1 MSDAAIRRRSLRSP
15 FNRALGAG
23 PMRLAGIAALGVT
36 VAGTAI
42 WAALGSTEP
51 PAESRA
57 ARQTP
62 VNTLP
67 GGPNS
72 NPYQDRLAV
81 ADNQRQAERAQQ
93 AGRSFTPPINASQR
107 GIPPELQLP
116 PPIQAPAAI
125 AAPAPPPPAAAPP
138 PVRQAVVEAP
148 PPALVYAS
156 LPTRLTPAPSP
167 IRTVAQTNT
176 PTAPADDPAFRA
188 AVNGLFGA
196 WQGRPGQT
204 TVTLAPSSAAAV
216 EGNEDGR
223 GGAGPFAR
231 PASTARV
238 TRPATTETDGP
249 APGSGARQGRVLM
262 PAGRGLY
269 AHTVLAVSSETGGL
283 IVLQA
288 DSGPI
293 AGARLIGS
301 FNRAGQSN
309 RLVVRVTRVQY
320 QGQTIQADGIVVAP
334 DSMETAVAT
343 NVDQRMLE
351 RFVLPAAAAF
361 IAGLGQAV
369 ATTSNTY
376 GQLNPLGGTSF
387 ITRLNPEQQ
396 LAVGAGVAAQQVG
409 RALEQAAP
417 RGPTIHLAANAP
429 VGIMFLQDLRAAD

>member
-1 MSDAAIRRRSLRSP
+1 M
-15 FNRALGAG
+15 
-23 PMRLAGIAALGVT
+23 
-36 VAGTAI
+36 
-42 WAALGSTEP
+42 
-51 PAESRA
+51 
-57 ARQTP
+57 
-62 VNTLP
+62 
-67 GGPNS
+67 
-72 NPYQDRLAV
+72 

-107 GIPPELQLP
+107 GIPPDLQLP
-116 PPIQAPAAI
+116 PPVQLPAAI
-125 AAPAPPPPAAAPP
+125 ATPAPAAPVVSPPA
-138 PVRQAVVEAP
+138 VRPATVEAP
-148 PPALVYAS
+148 PPALLYA
-156 LPTRLTPAPSP
+156 PPPMRATPSPNP

-176 PTAPADDPAFRA
+176 PTTPADDPAFRA
-188 AVNGLFGA
+188 AVNGLFGG

-204 TVTLAPSSAAAV
+204 TVTLAPSAAA
-216 EGNEDGR
+216 EDGR
-223 GGAGPFAR
+223 DGAGAFAR
-231 PASTARV
+231 PASAGRV
-238 TRPATTETDGP
+238 TRPATTETDG
-249 APGSGARQGRVLM
+249 ALPGGSVRQGRVLM

-269 AHTVLAVSSETGGL
+269 AHTVLAVSSETGGP

-334 DSMETAVAT
+334 NSMETAVAT

-376 GQLNPLGGTSF
+376 GQLNPWVAPPSSPAS
-387 ITRLNPEQQ
+387 TRSSSSRSVPASPRSR
-396 LAVGAGVAAQQVG
+396 LAGHWNRRRRAARPSISPPMHRSGSCSYRICAPPTDAWPVAFPGAVRVGVDDPAGQRPAGSSHGHPPRRASRFPAADRG
-409 RALEQAAP
+409 RAGPGGPVEPRCAA
-417 RGPTIHLAANAP
+417 GASAAA
-429 VGIMFLQDLRAAD
+429 

>member
-176 PTAPADDPAFRA
+176 PTAPADDP
-188 AVNGLFGA
+188 
-196 WQGRPGQT
+196 
-204 TVTLAPSSAAAV
+204 PS
-216 EGNEDGR
+216 
-223 GGAGPFAR
+223 AR
-231 PASTARV
+231 R
-238 TRPATTETDGP
+238 
-249 APGSGARQGRVLM
+249 
-262 PAGRGLY
+262 
-269 AHTVLAVSSETGGL
+269 
-283 IVLQA
+283 
-288 DSGPI
+288 
-293 AGARLIGS
+293 
-301 FNRAGQSN
+301 
-309 RLVVRVTRVQY
+309 
-320 QGQTIQADGIVVAP
+320 
-334 DSMETAVAT
+334 
-343 NVDQRMLE
+343 
-351 RFVLPAAAAF
+351 
-361 IAGLGQAV
+361 
-369 ATTSNTY
+369 
-376 GQLNPLGGTSF
+376 
-387 ITRLNPEQQ
+387 
-396 LAVGAGVAAQQVG
+396 
-409 RALEQAAP
+409 
-417 RGPTIHLAANAP
+417 
-429 VGIMFLQDLRAAD
+429 

>member
-1 MSDAAIRRRSLRSP
+1 MSDTAIRRRGLRSP

-23 PMRLAGIAALGVT
+23 PMRLAGIAALGATMV
-36 VAGTAI
+36 GIAI
-42 WAALGSTEP
+42 WATFGSTEP

-57 ARQTP
+57 ARQAP

-81 ADNQRQAERAQQ
+81 ADNQRQAGRAQE

-116 PPIQAPAAI
+116 PPIQLPAAI
-125 AAPAPPPPAAAPP
+125 ATPAPAAPVVSPPA
-138 PVRQAVVEAP
+138 VRQAVVEAP

-156 LPTRLTPAPSP
+156 PPARGAPSPNP

-188 AVNGLFGA
+188 AVNGLFGG

-204 TVTLAPSSAAAV
+204 TVTLAPSSAAA
-216 EGNEDGR
+216 EGAEDGR
-223 GGAGPFAR
+223 GSTGAFAR
-231 PASTARV
+231 PASAGRAA
-238 TRPATTETDGP
+238 RPATTKTDG
-249 APGSGARQGRVLM
+249 ALPGGSVRQGRVLM

-269 AHTVLAVSSETGGL
+269 AHTVLAVSSETGGP

-320 QGQTIQADGIVVAP
+320 QGQTMPADGIVVAP

-343 NVDQRMLE
+343 SVDQRMLE

-376 GQLNPLGGTSF
+376 GQIGALGGTSF

-396 LAVGAGVAAQQVG
+396 LAVGAGGAAQQVG

>member
-1 MSDAAIRRRSLRSP
+1 MSDAAIRRRVLRNP

-23 PMRLAGIAALGVT
+23 PMRLAGIAALGAT
-36 VAGTAI
+36 VVGTAI

-107 GIPPELQLP
+107 GIPPDLQLP
-116 PPIQAPAAI
+116 PPVQLPAAI
-125 AAPAPPPPAAAPP
+125 ATPAPAAPVVSPPA
-138 PVRQAVVEAP
+138 VRPATVEAP
-148 PPALVYAS
+148 PPALLYA
-156 LPTRLTPAPSP
+156 PPPMRATPSPNP

-176 PTAPADDPAFRA
+176 PTTPADDPAFRA
-188 AVNGLFGA
+188 AVNGLFGG

-204 TVTLAPSSAAAV
+204 TVTLAPSAAA
-216 EGNEDGR
+216 EDGR
-223 GGAGPFAR
+223 DGAGAFAR
-231 PASTARV
+231 PASAGRV
-238 TRPATTETDGP
+238 TRPATTETDG
-249 APGSGARQGRVLM
+249 ALPGGSVRQGRVLM

-269 AHTVLAVSSETGGL
+269 AHTVLAVSSETGGP

-334 DSMETAVAT
+334 NSMETAVAT